1 MLDSFKN
8 LKKSKA
14 AGWLNLLFRK
24 PESASPDDSDKQML
38 LRVAWQFF
46 WLFIVLLFFE
56 DLLDLVTDVVHSV
69 FEILHLLIE
78 FLEGL
83 VEEILEHLLHTDHH
97 QSETIIVNAVLLLG
111 FYVLYR
117 LFRALPRIFRRIKR
131 NYLAAWLNYKRRKY
145 SYWRAL
151 SSTQKIKLT
160 AAYST
165 GLALLLFWLTL

>member
-1 MLDSFKN
+1 MVELFNK
-8 LKKSKA
+8 LIHAKPVEWLA
-14 AGWLNLLFRK
+14 ALFRK
-24 PESASPDDSDKQML
+24 PAPASAGDSDRQML
-38 LRVAWQFF
+38 ARVAWQFF

-83 VEEILEHLLHTDHH
+83 VEDFLEHLLHTDHH

-111 FYVLYR
+111 LYGLYR